1 MSEWVVRHSDGS
13 TLKDEQG
20 NDIIVKSLEYSGSW
34 MGDSFV
40 TITFKNPAPILFK
53 IGDYITYRNE
63 VFEINYDPGKMKQ
76 SRRNE
81 YGEAFV
87 YDNVKFNAKQD
98 ELARTEF
105 LDIVLHDNNIHYTAL
120 TKFAFYIS
128 SLDDLLDRIQA
139 NLNEQWGDGEWK
151 LYSRNRLRSG
161 QRGCDLSVWDKT
173 YGNGIA
179 DNVIDSTSITADNLN
194 CWSALALINSQF
206 DVNFITRGRNVFV
219 GTAGLPTT
227 HIFGYG
233 KNNGLYQIEQNAD
246 SEQAITTRLRA
257 YGSTKNIPNR
267 YYATLNLQV
276 YGTITKIVTK
286 QAGQYN
292 YTEFELDLPF
302 KDYYFFNELTAYSSA
317 NNRIYYAK
325 IKVSNKIVNAR
336 IYNENGK
343 TQIYSEYVANS
354 VDPDDNTDQTAMQ
367 QFINSVIV
375 GARVY
380 FLSGVKKESFP
391 ATNKDYAT
399 DNLPNNMAIDR
410 LMLPGFPNKSLK
422 QWWDEQSAET
432 KKRIY
437 QGNKQHLFSENKY
450 RPYVDSN
457 NVSTIGVRPSSVY
470 FDTKDI
476 QKGIEEIYPTIE
488 KMEIGGVRIDE
499 VLSAKQIEDNGVFK
513 DGATIPN
520 FSIFLKKEIDFD
532 INDLLKNSTEQ
543 PYICMKNGMCGGRQ
557 FKIASARKLK
567 DGSWELTCERVLDDS
582 LNLYFPYNDYQIKPN
597 DHFVLIGIPL
607 PDSYVEAA
615 SIRLLKYALAFLDKN
630 DYTRYIYSP
639 KIDEVY
645 MQRQHDSAIADTT
658 GSTISLHDTIKE
670 GDILQFEDSDLHI
683 DGKVTIDQLTIREN
697 GDKIPTYEITLR
709 EDKSVGTIQKIQE
722 KINSLESGNGGEFSN
737 NDGGITIPQLQRLI
751 ESFGGKRFIS
761 KLSPDTAQEL
771 ITFLKGLKLGNEYS
785 INELGEAVLKAITSA
800 NYNALE
806 QAGFGITQTK
816 DGKYQLNISDLNV
829 WRKAVFNEIEKRKLS
844 YVGGNFVFSAC
855 GSKIK
860 KVEDRG
866 DVWRCYF
873 YQDDGSTATTNLWD
887 VDDQAR
893 CQTFNIRAGVYQGVA
908 NRNYWRKV
916 VAKGDDYIDL
926 SKTDCE
932 QGSDIPLAGDTLVQ
946 FGNRT
951 KTDRQNI
958 IEILTT
964 GDEAPAIVWYSGVN
978 SYSLE
983 GKSTSVISP
992 KKVEFDT
999 NLFRLITRSGARVP
1013 LITDRGAWLVAEKYG
1028 YYDRVSDNGRLWLCI
1043 AQGKEVT
1050 SRPGDNNPDW
1060 QLQVDKGANGTSE
1073 KTYIRYSDDN
1083 GATFTKEKPFVE
1095 ETPLFEKADDIVS
1108 TNKSKTKPVGA
1119 YIANIPLAGFTT
1131 GAVYTL
1137 SLDYKF
1143 DEKAERAEVVIF
1155 SAKYKNKLQ
1164 FKLDK
1169 STDFSHSSFAFTLPD
1184 FSRDGNYFYA
1194 RLDNTEAVTEGVDGS
1209 VLVRNVRIE
1218 KGGVEYPNF
1227 IGRNLA
1233 KGTLDFSGIWNL
1245 SASGVVTDE
1254 KYNGLSVL
1262 MQDSSWNQ
1270 RGAVVSCKAGRVYT
1284 FSFFAKVD
1292 TEIQINCKWVLRN
1305 VENKDYIATG
1315 GLTSYGQFTTEW
1327 KRYSVTIKFL
1337 KDCPNAA
1344 FSVEK
1349 KDNGSKMWLCGY
1361 KVEYGDKATEYS
1373 PAPEDQ
1379 QIGLTAGKYI
1389 GIASWDKPY
1398 PPLNP
1403 SAYTWSAFKGEDGKD
1418 AEIYRLKASKE
1429 SAKVTADGLLI
1440 CDAAYT
1446 IEYVQGT
1453 SVEVITSEGAAGNKP
1468 YVSAHTDKGVS
1479 VSVTAGA
1486 NNTIL
1491 YKLNS
1496 YFDLA
1501 SRPDNII
1508 VELYIKANGSA
1519 KIVDTRVIPV
1529 LMEAMSY
1536 TRMVRDMRENI
1547 SANGRDISTIRQTAN
1562 SVSVKVNNT
1571 EARLE
1576 NGDFVVKSDTTK
1588 FVSNDGQKKVLIKD
1602 GKVSAE
1608 LIDAKQ
1614 IVAEGIQ
1621 GNTID
1626 AKNATFNNVNVSGTL
1641 KGVSGTFR
1649 QLQCENYI
1657 PGEDPTTLMFDS
1669 EGKFLIRDG
1678 DLIMSSQSQRKPR
1691 LIPVNTWVMGT
1702 FGAKRRTTMVVKGTT
1717 ADFYLNDVKASP
1729 YTQTLETKNTM
1740 DGVVYEVPC
1749 FCYDNSGH
1757 TIYEFPVDT
1766 IVFNIDS
1773 ASTFRYELVM
1783 YDTQRCIVINAN
1795 DKADNVYIYSNGV
1808 PVRWDGGEVAEVIK
1822 LPITMLTPNVPAE
1835 FTGAGL
1841 MVGAFRDNN
1850 WGNLKNIG
1858 GV

>member
-139 NLNEQWGDGEWK
+139 NLDEQWGDGEWK

-173 YGNGIA
+173 YGNGIT

-343 TQIYSEYVANS
+343 TKIYSEYVANS

-437 QGNKQHLFSENKY
+437 QGNKHHLFSENKY
-450 RPYVDSN
+450 RPYVDST
-457 NVSTIGVRPSSVY
+457 NVSTIGVRPNSVY

-761 KLSPDTAQEL
+761 KLSPDTAQAV
-771 ITFLKGLKLGNEYS
+771 ITFLKGLNIGNDYS

-860 KVEDRG
+860 RVVDNG
-866 DVWRCYF
+866 TTWRCYF
-873 YQDDGSTATTNLWD
+873 YQDDGSTATTNLWE

-893 CQTFNIRAGVYQGVA
+893 CQIFNIKAGVYQGVA

-932 QGSDIPLAGDTLVQ
+932 QGSDVPLSGDTLVQ

-964 GDEAPAIVWYSGVN
+964 GDEAPAIVWYAGVN

-992 KKVEFDT
+992 KKVEFNT

-1013 LITDRGAWLVAEKYG
+1013 LITDRGAWLATEKYS

-1050 SRPGDNNPDW
+1050 SRPSDNNPDW

-1083 GATFTKEKPFVE
+1083 GATFTKATTSRSPNVANGDNQLTYDQPYKANGIGSSVITFSDAERTELPLMTSVGYHVISGGSNGGVLFYQDNAHRLLVGKTG
-1095 ETPLFEKADDIVS
+1095 TPLILSCYMRSVGGSANVLIGVENIGSTSFNSLTSQWQRFEIKVKSDDNAHALIFYADS
-1108 TNKSKTKPVGA
+1108 A
-1119 YIANIPLAGFTT
+1119 C
-1131 GAVYTL
+1131 
-1137 SLDYKF
+1137 KF
-1143 DEKAERAEVVIF
+1143 DICCI
-1155 SAKYKNKLQ
+1155 Q
-1164 FKLDK
+1164 F
-1169 STDFSHSSFAFTLPD
+1169 AQ
-1184 FSRDGNYFYA
+1184 GN
-1194 RLDNTEAVTEGVDGS
+1194 GVDTWQPS
-1209 VLVRNVRIE
+1209 PKDAQL
-1218 KGGVEYPNF
+1218 
-1227 IGRNLA
+1227 
-1233 KGTLDFSGIWNL
+1233 GT
-1245 SASGVVTDE
+1245 
-1254 KYNGLSVL
+1254 
-1262 MQDSSWNQ
+1262 
-1270 RGAVVSCKAGRVYT
+1270 
-1284 FSFFAKVD
+1284 
-1292 TEIQINCKWVLRN
+1292 
-1305 VENKDYIATG
+1305 
-1315 GLTSYGQFTTEW
+1315 TT
-1327 KRYSVTIKFL
+1327 
-1337 KDCPNAA
+1337 
-1344 FSVEK
+1344 
-1349 KDNGSKMWLCGY
+1349 
-1361 KVEYGDKATEYS
+1361 
-1373 PAPEDQ
+1373 
-1379 QIGLTAGKYI
+1379 GKYI
-1389 GIASWDKPY
+1389 GIATWDKPY

-1403 SAYTWSAFKGEDGKD
+1403 NAYTWSAFKGEDGKD

-1446 IEYVQGT
+1446 IEHVQGT
-1453 SVEVITSEGAAGNKP
+1453 SVEVITSEGAAGDKP

-1479 VSVTAGA
+1479 VSVTAGVS
-1486 NNTIL
+1486 NTIL
-1491 YKLNS
+1491 YKLNG
-1496 YFDLA
+1496 YFDLSA
-1501 SRPDNII
+1501 RPDNII
-1508 VELYIKANGSA
+1508 VELYVKVNGSA
-1519 KIVDTRVIPV
+1519 KIVDTRVIPI

-1562 SVSVKVNNT
+1562 SASVKVNNA

-1576 NGDFVVKSDTTK
+1576 NGEFVVKSDTTK
-1588 FVSNDGQKKVLIKD
+1588 FVDADGQKKVLIKN

-1649 QLQCENYI
+1649 QLQCENNI

-1717 ADFYLNDVKASP
+1717 ADFYLNDVKANP
-1729 YTQTLETKNTM
+1729 YTQTLESKSTT
-1740 DGVVYEVPC
+1740 DGDIYEVPC

-1766 IVFNIDS
+1766 IVFNVDS

-1783 YDTQRCIVINAN
+1783 YDTQRCMVINAN

-1822 LPITMLTPNVPAE
+1822 LPITMLTPKVPAE